1 MNAEGS
7 PIQLLYAS
15 KYIAVLPWG
24 REVILILRRLQ
35 LKGEN
40 RTDDHQGDH
49 GDDGNDQA
57 RGGGGG
63 GEGIRTN
70 PAPEQRKCKNFTSG
84 IHQIAPF

>member
-40 RTDDHQGDH
+40 RTDDHHGDL

-57 RGGGGG
+57 RGRGGG
-63 GEGIRTN
+63 GIRTN
-70 PAPEQRKCKNFTSG
+70 PALEQRKCKNFTSG

>member
-1 MNAEGS
+1 M
-7 PIQLLYAS
+7 
-15 KYIAVLPWG
+15 
-24 REVILILRRLQ
+24 ILILRRLQ

-57 RGGGGG
+57 RGRGK
-63 GEGIRTN
+63 GIRTN
-70 PAPEQRKCKNFTSG
+70 PALEQRKCKNFTSG